1 MLHDN
6 PAELQNA
13 SASSQLPLSEEVI
26 AQVVSMGFDADT
38 VRAALRHFNSDVE
51 QVINELVQRAGN
63 IPDDWYQAIPFTQQ
77 PSERSTTSTSTSAS
91 HSSSSTDSG
100 EWDHVLHAGLF
111 KEYVSGEPG

>member
-77 PSERSTTSTSTSAS
+77 PCERSTTSTSTSAS